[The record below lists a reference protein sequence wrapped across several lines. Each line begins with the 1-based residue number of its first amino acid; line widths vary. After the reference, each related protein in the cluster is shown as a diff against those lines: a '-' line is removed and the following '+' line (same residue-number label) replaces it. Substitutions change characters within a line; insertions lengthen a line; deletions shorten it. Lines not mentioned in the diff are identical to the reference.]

1 MNWQK
6 DAGQICRIG
15 NRPNY
20 VLCSLQTL
28 YMELLAETSSALWR
42 LIYNVSTQR
51 SNLFIQFTYGT
62 IVIIIII
69 ILTC

>member
-1 MNWQK
+1 MSFAVCK
-6 DAGQICRIG
+6 A
-15 NRPNY
+15 
-20 VLCSLQTL
+20 L

-69 ILTC
+69 LTCLSIR